1 MLRAR
6 LAVRANEQKEDD
18 QAMDMM
24 KDKNKRGMKGVDHY
38 KKFADLKAEF
48 QNFWTKNLRSVR
60 N

>member
-1 MLRAR
+1 
-6 LAVRANEQKEDD
+6 
-18 QAMDMM
+18 MDMM